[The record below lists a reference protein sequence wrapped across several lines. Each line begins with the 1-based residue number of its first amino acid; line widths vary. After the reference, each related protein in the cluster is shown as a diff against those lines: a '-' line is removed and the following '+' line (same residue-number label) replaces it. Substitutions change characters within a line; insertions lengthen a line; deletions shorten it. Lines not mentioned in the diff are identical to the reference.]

1 MEEPDTGQ
9 NHVQQRVKTGSARLR
24 EIRENLV
31 NSKTKPTTTSTT
43 ADVFEQMTT
52 TSQEIG
58 IVASHV
64 PEINEEK
71 ILLEEA
77 NWTRINTEPPEFS
90 TVRNLKLALGAIGG
104 IAILLGC
111 VCSLLYISRQKRR
124 QQARAQKR
132 SPANNKFPGSNQPP
146 NALNPAYPP
155 HYFNPSHLYPQ
166 TQAQGPLGAPHGIP
180 EWSQVPPQLN
190 GGSAFAGMQ
199 VQYDLAQQYPEA
211 YLEHF
216 RQQGLYDPYYAV
228 EYYQQFY
235 QQHQQQAYPES
246 QAEMS
251 EIAFDPVLN
260 YVETIGEGLK
270 TPKRRPKQRKDGSST
285 PHPIITRRASFKSV
299 RSEVSAWTEDE
310 GELGRKSPCER
321 GEMRRGSEELEG
333 ERTPKGDSAYGS
345 RGSIQSPHSIH
356 ELTGVSDDEKVP
368 DGHVVR
374 FSSKVT
380 TAETNEHGTS
390 GSRELAVE

>member
-9 NHVQQRVKTGSARLR
+9 NSAQQRVKTGSARLR
-24 EIRENLV
+24 EIRENLA
-31 NSKTKPTTTSTT
+31 NSKTKPTLTPTTAEVLEQLTTS
-43 ADVFEQMTT
+43 APEM
-52 TSQEIG
+52 E
-58 IVASHV
+58 IVATQS
-64 PEINEEK
+64 PEIKDEN

-77 NWTRINTEPPEFS
+77 NWTRINSEPPEFS
-90 TVRNLKLALGAIGG
+90 TVRNLKMALGAIGG

-124 QQARAQKR
+124 QRARMQKR
-132 SPANNKFPGSNQPP
+132 PPPNQNMPGPYPPP
-146 NALNPAYPP
+146 NALNPSYPP
-155 HYFNPSHLYPQ
+155 HYFNPSHIYPQ
-166 TQAQGPLGAPHGIP
+166 QHLQGAAGLPPGVP
-180 EWSQVPPQLN
+180 EWSQGPPPPN
-190 GGSAFAGMQ
+190 AAFGGMQ
-199 VQYDLAQQYPEA
+199 AQYDLAQQYPEA

-216 RQQGLYDPYYAV
+216 RQQGLYDPYYAG

-246 QAEMS
+246 QADMS

-310 GELGRKSPCER
+310 GELGRDSPCDR
-321 GEMRRGSEELEG
+321 AEMRRGSEELEG
-333 ERTPKGDSAYGS
+333 DRTPKGDSAYGS

-380 TAETNEHGTS
+380 TAEANEHGTS
-390 GSRELAVE
+390 SPRELAVE

>member
-1 MEEPDTGQ
+1 VIEKIKEKRMEEPDTG
-9 NHVQQRVKTGSARLR
+9 QQRVKTGSARLR
-24 EIRENLV
+24 EIRENIA
-31 NSKTKPTTTSTT
+31 NAKTKATLTPTTVLEYSTT
-43 ADVFEQMTT
+43 TAPEM
-52 TSQEIG
+52 E
-58 IVASHV
+58 IVATKV
-64 PEINEEK
+64 PEINEEN
-71 ILLEEA
+71 ILLDEA
-77 NWTRINTEPPEFS
+77 NWTRINTETPEFS
-90 TVRNLKLALGAIGG
+90 TVRNLKMALGAIGG

-124 QQARAQKR
+124 QRARLQKR
-132 SPANNKFPGSNQPP
+132 PPANSQFPGSDPPP
-146 NALNPAYPP
+146 NAINSAYPP
-155 HYFNPSHLYPQ
+155 HYFNPAHLYPQ
-166 TQAQGPLGAPHGIP
+166 AQPQGPPG
-180 EWSQVPPQLN
+180 VPPGVQDWN
-190 GGSAFAGMQ
+190 QGPPPQAGGAAFAA
-199 VQYDLAQQYPEA
+199 QYDLAQQYPEA

-216 RQQGLYDPYYAV
+216 RQQGLYDPYYAG

-246 QAEMS
+246 QAGMS

-310 GELGRKSPCER
+310 GELGRDSPCER
-321 GEMRRGSEELEG
+321 NEMRRGSEELEG
-333 ERTPKGDSAYGS
+333 DRTPKGDSAYGS

-380 TAETNEHGTS
+380 TAEANEQGTS